1 MTAILKRLTR
11 LERDNNGDVF
21 HVLVHDG
28 ESFCLK
34 SVRLSGCNPSPDH
47 EATMK
52 HLHYAVN
59 SPAQNRYLEDFE

>member
-1 MTAILKRLTR
+1 MTAILKRLTHI
-11 LERDNNGDVF
+11 EHNVSGGVF
-21 HVLVHDG
+21 HVLIYDG

-34 SVRLSGCNPSPDH
+34 SVRLPGCNPSPDH

-59 SPAQNRYLEDFE
+59 SPAPNVVY

>member
-11 LERDNNGDVF
+11 LERDNNGGVF

-34 SVRLSGCNPSPDH
+34 SVRLSGCNLSLGH

-52 HLHYAVN
+52 HLHYIVN
-59 SPAQNRYLEDFE
+59 NPAPNRVLENYE